1 MAERYLL
8 ETSAVDGYLLEDG
21 SGVVL
26 KESMPGASA
35 GVATVAGAL
44 IVQWALKGAIAG
56 VATATGAIIARRPV
70 QLTQEVVESD
80 VLQTDRL
87 RELSQEVVEVT
98 LDRGSADWKLMQL
111 VIEVDGYDWT
121 FVTGRVLSAQ
131 FV

>member
-1 MAERYLL
+1 VAERYLL

-26 KESMPGASA
+26 KESMPGVSA

-44 IVQWALKGAIAG
+44 IVQWALKGASAG
-56 VATATGAIIARRPV
+56 VATVSGTLINRRAV
-70 QLTQEVVESD
+70 LLTQEVVESD

-87 RELSQEVVEVT
+87 RELSQQLVEVT
-98 LDRGSADWKLMQL
+98 LDRGSLDWKLMQL
-111 VIEVDGYDWT
+111 VIEVDGDNWG
-121 FVTGRVLSAQ
+121 FVTGRILSGQ

>member
-26 KESMPGASA
+26 KESMPGVSA

-44 IVQWALKGAIAG
+44 IVQWALKGASAG
-56 VATATGAIIARRPV
+56 VATVSGTLINRRAV
-70 QLTQEVVESD
+70 LLTQEVVESD

-87 RELSQEVVEVT
+87 RELSQQLVEVT
-98 LDRGSADWKLMQL
+98 LDRGSLDWKLMQL
-111 VIEVDGYDWT
+111 VIEVDGDNWG
-121 FVTGRVLSAQ
+121 FVTGRILSGQ